1 LGSHTLEESR
11 SPTRR
16 LFVSYARE
24 DRQAIRPVID
34 GIERLNYAV
43 WVDGKLA
50 GGKPWWDEILS
61 QIRGCDGLVVPISPA
76 LLDSEACKS
85 ERDYAAALGK
95 PILPIMIVTVNALP
109 TDLATLQ
116 VVDYTTP
123 GAEAAFELAGA
134 LAALPPPAPLPEPLP
149 ESPPVPKSYL
159 LDLAARVHAP
169 SLNLEDQLSLV
180 AQLRAALRKPQDRNQ
195 GLELLKNLQERRDL
209 YAAVE
214 RDIAD
219 AIKDVPEVPPEPGQ
233 SHDHGH
239 ETQPSVPPGWYE
251 DPSGRHEMR
260 WFDGDW
266 TSWAADGG
274 KVVEDP
280 LS

>member
-1 LGSHTLEESR
+1 LEEGG

-24 DRQAIRPVID
+24 DREAIRPVIE

-43 WVDGKLA
+43 WVDGKLS
-50 GGKPWWDEILS
+50 GGKVWWDEILS
-61 QIRGCDGLVVPISPA
+61 QIRSCSGLVVPISPA

-95 PILPIMIVTVNALP
+95 PILPVMIVTINALP
-109 TDLATLQ
+109 SDLARLQ

-123 GAEAAFELAGA
+123 GADAAFELAGA
-134 LAALPPPAPLPEPLP
+134 LVALPATPPLPEPLP

-159 LDLAARVHAP
+159 FDLSARVRAP

-180 AQLRAALRKPQDRNQ
+180 AQLRAALKRPQDRNQ
-195 GLELLKNLQERRDL
+195 GLELLKDLKERRDL
-209 YAAVE
+209 YASVE
-214 RDIAD
+214 REIVD
-219 AIKDVPEVPPEPGQ
+219 ALSQLPSERESSRD
-233 SHDHGH
+233 HDHD
-239 ETQPSVPPGWYE
+239 TQPPVPPGWYD
-251 DPSGRHEMR
+251 DPSGRHEKR

-266 TSWAADGG
+266 TSWAADAGE
-274 KVVEDP
+274 VVEDP